1 MVTLVD
7 LLRLFY
13 LNSKM
18 KVLSGMQYRFD
29 FFLGL
34 FVAMGLSSLGPILHY
49 LIFIK
54 MKGYP
59 GWNLDQI
66 ILFQGMML
74 LWLGI
79 KDLLFGEIRGN
90 MEALIKGGGFDRLML
105 KPYPVLGLIMIDG
118 FYYQG
123 VGTVIAGLAVVL
135 ISIKRLALILSL
147 CQIGVVIGFFC
158 CGILLYMAVTV
169 IYCAIAI
176 LIVHMGRLS
185 QIFDRLLEFSRY
197 PVEVFAPW
205 VRLIAVVMFPVALWG
220 YFPAQ
225 TALNRLNA
233 AAFISISSCL
243 LIFLLSIKLWQ
254 LSLKRYTS
262 AGG

>member
-1 MVTLVD
+1 MSILVD

-18 KVLSGMQYRFD
+18 KVLKGMQYRFD

-34 FVAMGLSSLGPILHY
+34 FVAMVLSSVGPIIHY

-66 ILFQGMML
+66 VLFQGMLL
-74 LWLGI
+74 LWLGT
-79 KDLLFGEIRGN
+79 KDLLFGEIYGN
-90 MEALIKGGGFDRLML
+90 METLIKGGGFDRLLL
-105 KPYPVLGLIMIDG
+105 KPYPALGIIMVDG

-123 VGTVIAGLAVVL
+123 AGTVIAGLVVLL
-135 ISIKRLALILSL
+135 ISIKRLALTLSL
-147 CQIGVVIGFFC
+147 WQIGAVVVFFC
-158 CGILLYMAVTV
+158 CGIILYMAVIV

-176 LIVHMGRLS
+176 TIVHMGRLS

-205 VRLIAVVMFPVALWG
+205 VRLIAVVIFPVALWS
-220 YFPAQ
+220 YFPTQ
-225 TALNRLNA
+225 TILNRLSA
-233 AAFISISSCL
+233 VALISIFSCL
-243 LIFLLSIKLWQ
+243 LVFFLSIKFWQ
-254 LSLKRYTS
+254 LSLNRYTS

>member
-1 MVTLVD
+1 
-7 LLRLFY
+7 
-13 LNSKM
+13 
-18 KVLSGMQYRFD
+18 
-29 FFLGL
+29 
-34 FVAMGLSSLGPILHY
+34 
-49 LIFIK
+49 
-54 MKGYP
+54 
-59 GWNLDQI
+59 
-66 ILFQGMML
+66 
-74 LWLGI
+74 
-79 KDLLFGEIRGN
+79 
-90 MEALIKGGGFDRLML
+90 
-105 KPYPVLGLIMIDG
+105 MIDG

>member
-1 MVTLVD
+1 MNVLVD

-18 KVLSGMQYRFD
+18 KVLRGIQYRFD

-34 FVAMGLSSLGPILHY
+34 FVAMGLSSLGPIIHY

-59 GWNLDQI
+59 GWNLNQI

-79 KDLLFGEIRGN
+79 KDLLFGEIREN
-90 MEALIKGGGFDRLML
+90 MEALIKGGGFDRLLL
-105 KPYPVLGLIMIDG
+105 KPYPVLGIIMVDG

-123 VGTVIAGLAVVL
+123 VGAVIAGLVVIM
-135 ISIKRLALILSL
+135 ISIKRLALIISL
-147 CQIGVVIGFFC
+147 WQIGAVVGLFC
-158 CGILLYMAVTV
+158 CGILLYMAVTI
-169 IYCAIAI
+169 IYCSIAI
-176 LIVHMGRLS
+176 IIVHMGRLS

-205 VRLIAVVMFPVALWG
+205 VRLIAVVMIPVALWG

-225 TALNRLNA
+225 TMLNRLNA
-233 AAFISISSCL
+233 AVFISIFSCL
-243 LIFLLSIKLWQ
+243 LIFILSIKLWQ
-254 LSLKRYTS
+254 FCLKRYTS